1 MMSESATFLQLRI
14 MAKRVIAKDTYWLSL
29 QHPDG
34 ADLPVFEAGA
44 HLTVKVPSGITR
56 QYSLCGDPQNRGTY
70 EIAIK
75 REANGRGGSVSLADS
90 TEVGQCLEVGEPIN
104 AFGLDDKAKSFLL
117 VAGGIGITPMRAMM
131 WQLHNEGVRQF
142 KLVYLTRDAQ
152 STAFLDEFK
161 SGPWAGKV
169 QVHHDHG
176 DAAQAFDLWKLF
188 EKPVSGCH
196 VYCCGP
202 KRLMDEVKDMT
213 GHWASSAIHFESF
226 GADTQVRTDD
236 LAFTVELARTGK
248 TVKVGAKQSLLHA
261 LKAAGVAVPSSCES
275 GTCGS
280 CKVKLLAGEAD
291 HRDLVLLDEEKSD
304 HIMVCVSRACSE
316 TMVLDL

>member
-1 MMSESATFLQLRI
+1 MSESATFMQLRI
-14 MAKRVIAKDTYWLSL
+14 TAKRELAKDTHWLSL

-34 ADLPVFEAGA
+34 ADLPEFEAGA

-56 QYSLCGDPQNRGTY
+56 HYSLCGDPQNRGTY

-75 REANGRGGSVSLADS
+75 REANGRGGSMSLADD
-90 TEVGQCLEVGEPIN
+90 TEVGQSLEVGEPVN

-202 KRLMDEVKDMT
+202 QRLMDEVKDMT
-213 GHWASSAIHFESF
+213 GHWATSAIHFESF

-236 LAFTVELARTGK
+236 RAFTVELARTGK
-248 TVKVGAKQSLLHA
+248 TVEVGAKESLLHA
-261 LKAAGVAVPSSCES
+261 LKAAGVAVSSSCES

>member
-1 MMSESATFLQLRI
+1 MSESATFLQLRI

-34 ADLPVFEAGA
+34 TDLPGFEAGA

-75 REANGRGGSVSLADS
+75 REANGRGGSVSLADG
-90 TEVGQCLEVGEPIN
+90 TEVGQFLEVGEPIN

-152 STAFLDEFK
+152 SAAFLDEFK

-169 QVHHDHG
+169 QIHHDHG

-202 KRLMDEVKDMT
+202 QRLMDEVKDMT

-236 LAFTVELARTGK
+236 RAFTVELARTGK
-248 TVKVGAKQSLLHA
+248 TLEVGAKQSLLHA